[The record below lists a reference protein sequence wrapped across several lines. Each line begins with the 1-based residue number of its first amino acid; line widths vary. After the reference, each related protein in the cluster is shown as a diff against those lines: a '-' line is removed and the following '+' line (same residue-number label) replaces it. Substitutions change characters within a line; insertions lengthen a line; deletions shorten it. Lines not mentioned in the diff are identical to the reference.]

1 MNLENADESV
11 LQSESLGAYHESQ
24 EYVPQWPTYRKASPE
39 RGTIFSLHI
48 YERVAGTLP
57 KRFNLL
63 L

>member
-11 LQSESLGAYHESQ
+11 LQSETRGAYRESQ
-24 EYVPQWPTYRKASPE
+24 EYVLQWPTYREASPE
-39 RGTIFSLHI
+39 TGTIFRLHI

-57 KRFNLL
+57 KRFSLL